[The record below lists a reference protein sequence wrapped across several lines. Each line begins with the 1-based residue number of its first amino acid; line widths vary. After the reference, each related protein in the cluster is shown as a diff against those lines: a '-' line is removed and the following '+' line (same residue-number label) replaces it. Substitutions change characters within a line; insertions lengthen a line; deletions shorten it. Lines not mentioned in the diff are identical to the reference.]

1 MKITSVISLLLQC
14 LWPPNWQ
21 DGDVLWEAA
30 TYKVTQPPYVVL
42 QVSMT
47 NWIRYI
53 STTTRY
59 HVIKLGNVVSYY
71 KGLLCIIL
79 HNLLNKWSHE
89 AMWQIKFIIYP
100 LPQSLRP
107 LNVVRCDLK
116 SDSHLPK
123 KFLFIYFNESLL
135 KMMKNAF
142 YFILKALFVLKIFR
156 FLSWPFAHIE
166 ETAWL
171 ERQG

>member
-21 DGDVLWEAA
+21 DGYVLWEAA
-30 TYKVTQPPYVVL
+30 TYKVTQPPHVVL
-42 QVSMT
+42 QVAMT

-59 HVIKLGNVVSYY
+59 FVIKLGNVVSYY

-107 LNVVRCDLK
+107 LNVIRWWLKVGLSPSKKTSFYFLQWKPFKNDEKCFLFYLK
-116 SDSHLPK
+116 SS
-123 KFLFIYFNESLL
+123 
-135 KMMKNAF
+135 
-142 YFILKALFVLKIFR
+142 FR
-156 FLSWPFAHIE
+156 SQDI
-166 ETAWL
+166 
-171 ERQG
+171 